1 MTSIKHVTQ
10 LKLPLKRGTPQI
22 CVQRWLQI
30 LYVQLKTT
38 KGWKSIL
45 LIRIIWE
52 SCETG
57 RWETHY
63 APHHHRHR
71 EQISEELSKECVKIN
86 KLTLYHTIFTII
98 QIHPQSNNYTPS
110 LLPVL
115 MFWLL
120 MKECSVVISA
130 RLSMTAAEGNRQK
143 NWSKIHTLMYH
154 VQTVVAQFV
163 FIVFLNGLRW
173 GMVYWLSASE
183 CLAQL

>member
-1 MTSIKHVTQ
+1 MWLNWSFHWREERLRSVCSDDCRFFMSSFAALQRPIEDHKGVKEYPVDQNYMRIMWNREMGNTLCTPPPQTPGANKRRIVKGMRQNKQADS
-10 LKLPLKRGTPQI
+10 LP
-22 CVQRWLQI
+22 
-30 LYVQLKTT
+30 Y
-38 KGWKSIL
+38 
-45 LIRIIWE
+45 
-52 SCETG
+52 
-57 RWETHY
+57 H
-63 APHHHRHR
+63 
-71 EQISEELSKECVKIN
+71 
-86 KLTLYHTIFTII
+86 LYHY
-98 QIHPQSNNYTPS
+98 SNPSSIYTPS